1 MKGLVLC
8 WPLVC
13 CNPINIIIF
22 IILYF
27 TLYRYL
33 NNDDNENMKKFRWP
47 IVLCVY
53 YIISLCFWITVCMI
67 ISNVPQVG
75 PLKILGI
82 ISNFC

>member
-8 WPLVC
+8 WPFIC
-13 CNPINIIIF
+13 CFPPNVGMF
-22 IILYF
+22 AILYF

-33 NNDDNENMKKFRWP
+33 NNDDDKNMKKFRWP

-67 ISNVPQVG
+67 ISNVPPVG
-75 PLKILGI
+75 PLKILEV
-82 ISNFC
+82 ISDFC